1 MTEATFKLSSFT
13 VGPPFLTCFLLLPS
27 SRQHSKALGMKQVS
41 SPAHGSLCCAPPAS
55 ARWPPCPRLKC
66 FPISWLPKTQ
76 RLHPVL
82 SLPWARRSQPF
93 QEPCFVLRTG
103 IRNQD
108 VAAGCPHHCRGALAS
123 RGSQW
128 PEPEEGARA
137 RTSVSIS
144 APVYAG
150 RESVHAGG
158 CSHPLGESGSIH
170 FLVQPSYHKGLRVP
184 VTGPPN

>member
-1 MTEATFKLSSFT
+1 MIPPLAF
-13 VGPPFLTCFLLLPS
+13 VG
-27 SRQHSKALGMKQVS
+27 KALRMKQVS

-66 FPISWLPKTQ
+66 FPISWLPKTR

-82 SLPWARRSQPF
+82 SLPWARRSRPF

-108 VAAGCPHHCRGALAS
+108 AAAGCPHHCRGALAS
-123 RGSQW
+123 RGSRW

-137 RTSVSIS
+137 PAR
-144 APVYAG
+144 
-150 RESVHAGG
+150 VHARPCLFPHLYTQEEKAFTLGAALTHFENLAPFTSLLNPRTIKDLG
-158 CSHPLGESGSIH
+158 CP
-170 FLVQPSYHKGLRVP
+170 
-184 VTGPPN
+184 